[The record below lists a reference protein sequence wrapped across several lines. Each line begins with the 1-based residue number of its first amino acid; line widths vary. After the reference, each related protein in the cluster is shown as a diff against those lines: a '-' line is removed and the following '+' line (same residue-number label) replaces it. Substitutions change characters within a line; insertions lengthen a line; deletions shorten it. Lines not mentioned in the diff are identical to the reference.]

1 MASVGLLQLPISQ
14 PELIALSDLL
24 TTDSTEINWIF
35 LVIVIGE
42 GLRIY
47 RCVKH
52 GTLRSDLTKAGHW
65 TQENVNWETTPW
77 EQVRL
82 GSVREVPWA
91 AGQAGTSSSL
101 EALAR
106 TMGFSSWTQRV
117 VLTRG
122 FMYVV
127 SSEPEPTPFSCKRLT
142 LDTYWSQF
150 KQSLF

>member
-52 GTLRSDLTKAGHW
+52 GTLRSDLTKAGH
-65 TQENVNWETTPW
+65 
-77 EQVRL
+77 
-82 GSVREVPWA
+82 
-91 AGQAGTSSSL
+91 
-101 EALAR
+101 
-106 TMGFSSWTQRV
+106 
-117 VLTRG
+117 
-122 FMYVV
+122 
-127 SSEPEPTPFSCKRLT
+127 
-142 LDTYWSQF
+142 
-150 KQSLF
+150 